1 MSLRTVDCERLPE
14 TLRRAFGFE
23 PRPMQLEAIVALARD
38 KKDLIL
44 IAKTSFGKSMIF
56 QSLPVLTGGICLLLY
71 PLNLLE
77 EDQVRLALCNH

>member
-1 MSLRTVDCERLPE
+1 
-14 TLRRAFGFE
+14 
-23 PRPMQLEAIVALARD
+23 MQLEAIVALARD

-77 EDQVRLALCNH
+77 ED

>member
-1 MSLRTVDCERLPE
+1 
-14 TLRRAFGFE
+14 
-23 PRPMQLEAIVALARD
+23 MQLEAIIALARD

-77 EDQVRLALCNH
+77 EDQVRLALCNHQAPKPC